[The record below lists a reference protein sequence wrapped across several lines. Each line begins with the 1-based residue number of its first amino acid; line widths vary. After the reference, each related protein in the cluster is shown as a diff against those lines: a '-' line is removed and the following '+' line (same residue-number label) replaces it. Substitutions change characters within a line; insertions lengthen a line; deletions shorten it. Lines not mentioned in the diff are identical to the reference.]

1 MSYQVDSYGNAY
13 FPAGVS
19 VASIPATTGT
29 QARVLVPGV
38 NGRISSATVA
48 QLITQSGSNLV
59 SSVYGRTGAVTA
71 ALGDYN
77 TDQVTEGQALYFT
90 TDRARK
96 TFSITTFNTSGP
108 ATYDSS
114 TGILNIPQYGSAS
127 NGNFV
132 PLTRKIS
139 INGQTAD
146 LSVDR
151 MFSVEEMVYPPIG
164 IPLSNGTSWGASIT
178 NNSANWNTAFGWGN
192 HALAG
197 YLTSFTETDPTVP
210 SHVKAITTTNISNW
224 GSAYTWGN
232 HALAGYLTSFTETDP
247 IWTSE
252 KVNYYTKIQAD
263 ARYLQ
268 SYTETDPV
276 WTSEKANYALKTY
289 VDTSISN
296 LIDAAPTA
304 LDTLNELAAALGDDA
319 NFSTSITT
327 LIGTKEPAITPGT
340 TAQYWR
346 GDKTWQTLPI
356 YTLSGLGGVPTGRT
370 LTING
375 ISYDLSTDRSW
386 SINSMVYPSAGIA
399 VSNGSAWGTSIT
411 DNSANWNSAFTDRF
425 KWDGGATGL
434 VAATGRTSLGL
445 GTAATANTGDFAA
458 ASHTHSIANVS
469 GLQTALDGKEPTIT
483 AGTTSQYWRGD
494 KTWQTLPTYDL
505 SPYVPYTGATAN
517 VDLGLYGLTS
527 RGLTISKYGSSVNG
541 LIFEQAAGLGLGG
554 AGYTTIGPVGT
565 DGFGFYFS
573 GATKAFYF
581 SATAITTQRFYSL
594 PDASGT
600 IALTSNIPTLS
611 GLGGVPTTRSL
622 TINGVSYDLSADR
635 SWTISTG
642 ISGSGT
648 TNYLSKWTGSTSVG
662 NSVAFDNGSAIG
674 INTASPF
681 ESSAFKLDV
690 NGGVI
695 IKNTS
700 GVPAQL
706 ILIDSNPA
714 TGGNNGFVQLVAGGN
729 TATAFGQWQTY
740 YGTSIA
746 SGTLRIQ
753 PAGGVVLVGSTT
765 AITGAGLLQVAGDV
779 NITGTFRVNGV
790 AISSG
795 TTLNGTGFVKVS
807 GTTVSY
813 DNSTYYLASNPNG
826 YITGYTETDT
836 LASVTARGAS
846 TSTVITLNNNLLF
859 GNSGTTKR
867 GIQGTVGDNDFW
879 FIGGGATAS
888 NAGFLEIATGDDG
901 QGASAEPIYVRQ
913 YGPGDVLTGTLVR
926 TAALLDASGNTSF
939 PGTVTAPTFSGSLSG
954 NASTATNVAWTGVT
968 GRPTALSSF
977 TNDLGNYGGW
987 ITSSGSITGAAGR
1000 LSSRDIRTIAPNSE
1014 NAAELRFGFTS
1025 WTNNNN
1031 GPWAD
1036 YLHLRSYSDGSG
1048 GSDNLVMFLKSGIG
1062 MRIWQQSFGSGTA
1075 YSSYVDVLHS
1085 SNYSS
1090 YAVPLSG
1097 GTMTGPLVVSGI
1109 DSAIKVQHDGTST
1122 AWRGRIGSFNA
1133 SADKSSFLGNYT
1145 GRPGVFGHNNSLSA
1159 WDDLWVNTLGVYG
1172 QGNTYLSWFSY
1183 VKGNSN
1189 DTNYA
1194 IWHAGNLTN
1203 LNQLSNG
1210 PGYITSSATS
1220 LTLTGNLTVSS
1231 GNTTGGGII
1240 LADDGDIVDLNDAYL
1255 SLRFSAGVRIFSANR
1270 GGSAVITLANT
1281 GAISASGNI
1290 TGANLS
1296 GTNTGDQTNISGNAG
1311 TVGGFGADTFYRN
1324 LGFGSGFPSWNLNTV
1339 DENRSGF
1346 TYSNNAPWT
1355 GPFIYIG
1362 ASGYGMQFN
1371 ANYGDG
1377 TGLSYRVRNG
1387 DNATWQAWR
1396 RLMWEGGTWG
1406 ISITGDAGSV
1416 NSRTVG
1422 NGKGNIGYF
1431 DSNGNLSIN
1440 NPESYSG
1447 EVRLGA
1453 AWSRGGVYTSNT
1465 LSLSTGSGTIDMV
1478 YSDTTRFRYYY
1489 DSNGSRLM
1497 VNTTSTPYTLID
1509 GETRPVVYV
1518 RGRYPVLTLDHTVT
1532 TNTLHGPTIQFTFDG
1547 LSSRQW
1553 VIGTAGNGSQMDFG
1567 MSNAAFGN
1575 TNYNPHHGIGG
1586 YNGKTLMR
1594 ITETGVLIG
1603 DCGTYPTNNTP
1614 SFALQVNGAISCND
1628 IVRTSNFRLAGTL
1641 VLSGSGAEIGNS
1653 TGARL
1658 TESYGAVWNMGNS
1671 ATWHHQVINGSSLCG
1686 FNASGGNFGNGNYYG
1701 TGDVTAYYSDERLKT
1716 KINTITDA
1724 IEKIKSLEGFVY
1736 VENDLARSLGY
1747 TNQKEQAGVSAQ
1759 QIQAVLP
1766 QAVSLAPFDMQGVA
1780 ETGEVISKTGEN
1792 YLTVKY
1798 DRIVPLLIEGI
1809 KEQQLQI
1816 EELKKEIKE
1825 LKNK

>member
-1 MSYQVDSYGNAY
+1 MSYQIDSYGNAY

-48 QLITQSGSNLV
+48 QLITQSGGNLV
-59 SSVYGRTGAVTA
+59 TSVYGRTGAVTA

-77 TDQVTEGQALYFT
+77 TDQVTEGQALYFST
-90 TDRARK
+90 SRARK
-96 TFSITTFNTSGP
+96 SIFLTTFNTSGP
-108 ATYDSS
+108 ATYDSN

-224 GSAYTWGN
+224 NTAYTWGN

-252 KVNYYTKIQAD
+252 K
-263 ARYLQ
+263 
-268 SYTETDPV
+268 
-276 WTSEKANYALKTY
+276 ANYALKTY

-296 LIDAAPTA
+296 LVDAAPTT
-304 LDTLNELAAALGDDA
+304 LNTLNELAAALGDDA

-327 LIGTKEPAITPGT
+327 LIGTKEPAITAGT

-356 YTLSGLGGVPTGRT
+356 YTLSGLGGVPTSRS

-375 ISYDLSTDRSW
+375 TSYDLSADRSW
-386 SINSMVYPSAGIA
+386 TINSMVYPSAGIA
-399 VSNGSAWGTSIT
+399 VSTGSAWGTSIT

-425 KWDGGATGL
+425 KWDGGAAGL

-458 ASHTHSIANVS
+458 ASHTHSIANIT
-469 GLQTALDGKEPTIT
+469 GLQTALDGKEPTIA
-483 AGTTSQYWRGD
+483 AGTTAQYWRGD

-813 DNSTYYLASNPNG
+813 DNNTYLTSLPSHNHDGRYIRLDTVNEQDGIVAHFRPTTSGGYTMMKFESKVNQTSDYGWILMQDDSANTNGAPTTEDIRMTIGVFNDFQGPGVHSDELWFQGGARLVQNVGSWDSEYNTIIGTPAAKTNGTTYEWRINNSSVMAISFGGILSVGGNTVYHAGNLTNLNQLTNGPGYLTSITSTQVTNALGYIPYNSTNPSG

-836 LASVTARGAS
+836 LSSVTGRGAS
-846 TSTVITLNNNLLF
+846 TSTAITIN
-859 GNSGTTKR
+859 
-867 GIQGTVGDNDFW
+867 
-879 FIGGGATAS
+879 
-888 NAGFLEIATGDDG
+888 
-901 QGASAEPIYVRQ
+901 
-913 YGPGDVLTGTLVR
+913 
-926 TAALLDASGNTSF
+926 
-939 PGTVTAPTFSGSLSG
+939 
-954 NASTATNVAWTGVT
+954 
-968 GRPTALSSF
+968 
-977 TNDLGNYGGW
+977 
-987 ITSSGSITGAAGR
+987 
-1000 LSSRDIRTIAPNSE
+1000 
-1014 NAAELRFGFTS
+1014 
-1025 WTNNNN
+1025 
-1031 GPWAD
+1031 
-1036 YLHLRSYSDGSG
+1036 
-1048 GSDNLVMFLKSGIG
+1048 
-1062 MRIWQQSFGSGTA
+1062 
-1075 YSSYVDVLHS
+1075 
-1085 SNYSS
+1085 
-1090 YAVPLSG
+1090 
-1097 GTMTGPLVVSGI
+1097 GI
-1109 DSAIKVQHDGTST
+1109 DSALKVQHDGTST

-1159 WDDLWVNTLGVYG
+1159 WAELYVNTLGVYG
-1172 QGNTYLSWFSY
+1172 QGTLYLSWFTY
-1183 VKGNSN
+1183 VKANGG
-1189 DTNYA
+1189 DTDYA

-1231 GNTTGGGII
+1231 GNSTGGGII
-1240 LADDGDIVDLNDAYL
+1240 LADDGDIVDLNDAYC
-1255 SLRFSAGVRIFSANR
+1255 SMRFSAGVRIFSANR
-1270 GGSAVITLANT
+1270 GGTPVITLSNT
-1281 GAISASGNI
+1281 GAISGSSIAAGNI
-1290 TGANLS
+1290 TTGVNGSHIVQRDANGYIYANHVNFNTSETENPAINSFITSNGDGWSRKSTLAHVKNSIRSVADGTWSINITGSATDSSTDFLHSNRDFPNGTLVQTSIVYGEYGDPFVLEIRGNSYFNQMLIDIQIQGYIYGGTIIATAGLS
-1296 GTNTGDQTNISGNAG
+1296 NGKPISVRAIRVGGNLAFWWPNGGYWEGFNIKVYTAYAGRVVNKVTSITNSSQPTTDKQVDFSLVQSLHSSNYNSYSPTLTGGNA
-1311 TVGGFGADTFYRN
+1311 
-1324 LGFGSGFPSWNLNTV
+1324 S
-1339 DENRSGF
+1339 
-1346 TYSNNAPWT
+1346 
-1355 GPFIYIG
+1355 
-1362 ASGYGMQFN
+1362 
-1371 ANYGDG
+1371 
-1377 TGLSYRVRNG
+1377 
-1387 DNATWQAWR
+1387 
-1396 RLMWEGGTWG
+1396 GTWG
-1406 ISITGDAGSV
+1406 INVTGSAGS
-1416 NSRTVG
+1416 
-1422 NGKGNIGYF
+1422 
-1431 DSNGNLSIN
+1431 
-1440 NPESYSG
+1440 
-1447 EVRLGA
+1447 
-1453 AWSRGGVYTSNT
+1453 
-1465 LSLSTGSGTIDMV
+1465 
-1478 YSDTTRFRYYY
+1478 
-1489 DSNGSRLM
+1489 
-1497 VNTTSTPYTLID
+1497 
-1509 GETRPVVYV
+1509 
-1518 RGRYPVLTLDHTVT
+1518 
-1532 TNTLHGPTIQFTFDG
+1532 
-1547 LSSRQW
+1547 
-1553 VIGTAGNGSQMDFG
+1553 
-1567 MSNAAFGN
+1567 
-1575 TNYNPHHGIGG
+1575 
-1586 YNGKTLMR
+1586 
-1594 ITETGVLIG
+1594 
-1603 DCGTYPTNNTP
+1603 
-1614 SFALQVNGAISCND
+1614 
-1628 IVRTSNFRLAGTL
+1628 AGTL
-1641 VLSGSGAEIGNS
+1641 SNNATISGLNFGGVFALTASGASTGNS

-1658 TESYGAVWNMGNS
+1658 SESYGPVWNLSNS

-1686 FNASGGNFGNGNYYG
+1686 FNAGGGNFGNGNYYG

-1780 ETGEVISKTGEN
+1780 ETGEVVSKSGEN

>member
-59 SSVYGRTGAVTA
+59 TSVYGRTGAVTA
-71 ALGDYN
+71 ALGDYT

-224 GSAYTWGN
+224 NTAYSWGN

-252 KVNYYTKIQAD
+252 KVNYYTKTQAD
-263 ARYLQ
+263 SRYLQ

-276 WTSEKANYALKTY
+276 WTSEKINYYTKTQADGRYLQSFTETDPIWTSEKANYALKTY

-304 LDTLNELAAALGDDA
+304 LNTLNELAAALGDDA

-327 LIGTKEPAITPGT
+327 LIGTKEPAITAGT

-356 YTLSGLGGVPTGRT
+356 YTLSGLGGVPTSRT

-375 ISYDLSTDRSW
+375 TSYDLSADRSW
-386 SINSMVYPSAGIA
+386 TINSMVYPSAGIA
-399 VSNGSAWGTSIT
+399 VSTGSAWGTSIT
-411 DNSANWNSAFTDRF
+411 DNSSNWNSAFTDRF

-458 ASHTHSIANVS
+458 ASHTHSIANVT
-469 GLQTALDGKEPTIT
+469 GLQTALDGKEPTIA
-483 AGTTSQYWRGD
+483 AGTTAQYWRGD

-648 TNYLSKWTGSTSVG
+648 TNYLSKWTGSTSIG
-662 NSVAFDNGSAIG
+662 NSLVFDNGSAIG

-753 PAGGVVLVGSTT
+753 PAGGVVLVGSST

-807 GTTVSY
+807 GTTISY
-813 DNSTYYLASNPNG
+813 DNSTYYLASNPSG
-826 YITGYTETDT
+826 YIT
-836 LASVTARGAS
+836 SS
-846 TSTVITLNNNLLF
+846 SNI
-859 GNSGTTKR
+859 SG
-867 GIQGTVGDNDFW
+867 
-879 FIGGGATAS
+879 
-888 NAGFLEIATGDDG
+888 
-901 QGASAEPIYVRQ
+901 SA
-913 YGPGDVLTGTLVR
+913 
-926 TAALLDASGNTSF
+926 
-939 PGTVTAPTFSGSLSG
+939 GSLS
-954 NASTATNVAWTGVT
+954 
-968 GRPTALSSF
+968 
-977 TNDLGNYGGW
+977 DD
-987 ITSSGSITGAAGR
+987 SGY
-1000 LSSRDIRTIAPNSE
+1000 IRT
-1014 NAAELRFGFTS
+1014 R
-1025 WTNNNN
+1025 
-1031 GPWAD
+1031 
-1036 YLHLRSYSDGSG
+1036 SG
-1048 GSDNLVMFLKSGIG
+1048 GSEASLDSYTDNGIRSVAFSGHSQHLLTWNVGGSTGTVQQLFHYNIPANGWRIRNKTDNSSWSSWGYVVMATGNQGNI
-1062 MRIWQQSFGSGTA
+1062 SGTI
-1075 YSSYVDVLHS
+1075 YHS
-1085 SNYSS
+1085 
-1090 YAVPLSG
+1090 
-1097 GTMTGPLVVSGI
+1097 
-1109 DSAIKVQHDGTST
+1109 
-1122 AWRGRIGSFNA
+1122 
-1133 SADKSSFLGNYT
+1133 
-1145 GRPGVFGHNNSLSA
+1145 
-1159 WDDLWVNTLGVYG
+1159 
-1172 QGNTYLSWFSY
+1172 
-1183 VKGNSN
+1183 
-1189 DTNYA
+1189 
-1194 IWHAGNLTN
+1194 GNLTN

-1220 LTLTGNLTVSS
+1220 LSLTGNLTVSS
-1231 GNTTGGGII
+1231 GNATGGGII

-1255 SLRFSAGVRIFSANR
+1255 SLRFSYGVRVFSANR
-1270 GGSAVITLANT
+1270 GGSAVITLSNT
-1281 GAISASGNI
+1281 GAITASGNI

-1296 GTNTGDQTNISGNAG
+1296 GTNTGDQTNISGYSTSVYLGNSSAKLIADGQWAG
-1311 TVGGFGADTFYRN
+1311 TGGYPGYSFTGGNSRFGFSSTGGYIDVYTDGNFYAGIDLNGSNN
-1324 LGFGSGFPSWNLNTV
+1324 LVWHQGNLTNLNQL
-1339 DENRSGF
+1339 
-1346 TYSNNAPWT
+1346 SN
-1355 GPFIYIG
+1355 GPGYITAATNVQG
-1362 ASGYGMQFN
+1362 LYLQSL
-1371 ANYGDG
+1371 G
-1377 TGLSYRVRNG
+1377 T
-1387 DNATWQAWR
+1387 
-1396 RLMWEGGTWG
+1396 
-1406 ISITGDAGSV
+1406 GSV
-1416 NSRTVG
+1416 NVNNGATAVYRNENG
-1422 NGKGNIGYF
+1422 NG
-1431 DSNGNLSIN
+1431 GNLSYA
-1440 NPESYSG
+1440 P
-1447 EVRLGA
+1447 VLHLG
-1453 AWSRGGVYTSNT
+1453 G
-1465 LSLSTGSGTIDMV
+1465 
-1478 YSDTTRFRYYY
+1478 SDTMWQIQGDYYNSSTLRWRAGY
-1489 DSNGSRLM
+1489 AGTWYSWRDIYHSGNLTNLNQLSNGPGYIT
-1497 VNTTSTPYTLID
+1497 NTTSTLILTAGD
-1509 GETRPVVYV
+1509 GGAGSQSTVVALRV
-1518 RGRYPVLTLDHTVT
+1518 RGLSAYESLELGIENNYDGVIRSYGNNIRYYSGHWRSVGNVASEDHSHLWYTSKNGSSNWSSPKMILDHNALLTVT
-1532 TNTLHGPTIQFTFDG
+1532 GSITTPVGIFTNDGSSRVMYLRGSGNIIQFQDGSSNNKWEVVGRDGTFYVYKNDG
-1547 LSSRQW
+1547 SGSGYRWQINASGDHSISGYVTLGSGISTPYSLNATTYNQPGLLLNASGTSSS
-1553 VIGTAGNGSQMDFG
+1553 G
-1567 MSNAAFGN
+1567 AAFGMQQVTGEGWTGIFVDFEPYTGWGLYHDN
-1575 TNYNPHHGIGG
+1575 PNNYFCVTSEGTTGQLRSFTVPSRSSGNRTAYEKIRFDQNNGSILAGG
-1586 YNGKTLMR
+1586 D
-1594 ITETGVLIG
+1594 ITAYSDARSKDNIEVIKNAISKIQAIRGVTYTKIDSEGEARNVRHAGVL
-1603 DCGTYPTNNTP
+1603 
-1614 SFALQVNGAISCND
+1614 AQE
-1628 IVRTSNFRLAGTL
+1628 
-1641 VLSGSGAEIGNS
+1641 VLE
-1653 TGARL
+1653 
-1658 TESYGAVWNMGNS
+1658 
-1671 ATWHHQVINGSSLCG
+1671 
-1686 FNASGGNFGNGNYYG
+1686 
-1701 TGDVTAYYSDERLKT
+1701 
-1716 KINTITDA
+1716 
-1724 IEKIKSLEGFVY
+1724 
-1736 VENDLARSLGY
+1736 
-1747 TNQKEQAGVSAQ
+1747 
-1759 QIQAVLP
+1759 VLP
-1766 QAVSLAPFDMQGVA
+1766 EVVHQDHNTDMYSVA
-1780 ETGEVISKTGEN
+1780 YGNMAG
-1792 YLTVKY
+1792 LF
-1798 DRIVPLLIEGI
+1798 IEAI